1 MIRRLWY
8 TKLIIYCI
16 ISYHTQDIKCAH
28 QGSAANKTWKECR
41 VFRDR
46 AEPLTLEVV
55 KLPLHQKNPRGRTAS
70 INTRNSAPWYSIL
83 SSLCTYKMARH
94 LSTFSSLPRSS
105 TPKPFRRFSA
115 ASLLLLP
122 DAPTAYRHLQ
132 DPIKLYVW
140 RSKSRYLR
148 NLNASASDSFIIA
161 FASSFP
167 RRRPSSRPL

>member
-41 VFRDR
+41 GFSGSSW
-46 AEPLTLEVV
+46 TLNFGGC
-55 KLPLHQKNPRGRTAS
+55 QTAS
-70 INTRNSAPWYSIL
+70 KESTRQDCFHQYEKL
-83 SSLCTYKMARH
+83 GSLIFYLELALHIPNGTTSQH
-94 LSTFSSLPRSS
+94 IFFPISLAHSKES
-105 TPKPFRRFSA
+105 PFRRFSA

-140 RSKSRYLR
+140 RSKLRYLC

-161 FASSFP
+161 LASSFP